1 MTIKIEA
8 LSATT
13 EKGKLNTEWM
23 LLVNEG
29 DRPFNAEG
37 CSVTVQ
43 RGKGRAR
50 VATTLKAGL
59 ILQPSERVRVV
70 SGSSG
75 RGSHGT
81 APDEEGVRNHYLF
94 LKAPYLDKP
103 NSVVRL
109 TMRQREVC
117 KASWEGSK

>member
-1 MTIKIEA
+1 M
-8 LSATT
+8 
-13 EKGKLNTEWM
+13 
-23 LLVNEG
+23 
-29 DRPFNAEG
+29 
-37 CSVTVQ
+37 
-43 RGKGRAR
+43 
-50 VATTLKAGL
+50 ATTLKAGL

-109 TMRQREVC
+109 MMRQHEVC
-117 KASWEGSK
+117 KATWPGRERALTFISLSTTSTTSIPRSTGSTSAWEPMCPTRKTSPFSGL